1 MLCWTFKHS
10 WGSICTRKWKF
21 LRKHHAMC
29 FSSQHKNRASDRDI
43 RNRTL
48 LIFHFSPLFSF
59 SSKSLCHLHR
69 FLCHTF
75 LSLSACSFS
84 LPYYGITPQ
93 EKQPPLLLLSFSL
106 SSSLFQNS
114 CSYRFHNNFRAPRE
128 RERIGEGGREG
139 VSYIGRMCLW
149 QVVLK
154 KGTIIHEGAPPT
166 TLLSLLPSV
175 SNSLPLFLPLFLFFL
190 LQISL
195 LFLYFTPPLNLSLS
209 LRFISEHLIDPNKRP
224 FYEITKHKR
233 VFWRFPLI
241 IF

>member
-154 KGTIIHEGAPPT
+154 KRHYYTWRCPT
-166 TLLSLLPSV
+166 HHPSLSFTLCLKLPSSFSTSLSLLSTPDFSTFSLFHPPSE
-175 SNSLPLFLPLFLFFL
+175 
-190 LQISL
+190 
-195 LFLYFTPPLNLSLS
+195 SLS
-209 LRFISEHLIDPNKRP
+209 LPSFHFWAFNWSE
-224 FYEITKHKR
+224 
-233 VFWRFPLI
+233 
-241 IF
+241 

>member
-1 MLCWTFKHS
+1 
-10 WGSICTRKWKF
+10 
-21 LRKHHAMC
+21 MC
-29 FSSQHKNRASDRDI
+29 YSSQHKNRASDRDI

-93 EKQPPLLLLSFSL
+93 EKQPPLPLLSFSL

-128 RERIGEGGREG
+128 REREQEREG
-139 VSYIGRMCLW
+139 ERASHT
-149 QVVLK
+149 QVACVCDKLCLK

-175 SNSLPLFLPLFLFFL
+175 SNYLPLFLHLFLFFL

-233 VFWRFPLI
+233 VF
-241 IF
+241 